1 MKFNEFIYKSYN
13 DIFNYSKEI
22 KLINK
27 GYHLYFNKKL
37 KRFEI
42 LNINNNY
49 EQCFI
54 FNTIFNFNLHNLR
67 FLIIENLSEILKSIE
82 EHNSILSEKQ
92 LCLSNEKMNYALKEF
107 HKLSNR
113 SNTLSTIDTNK
124 IIGAT
129 KC

>member
-1 MKFNEFIYKSYN
+1 MKFNEFIYETYD

-22 KLINK
+22 KQINK
-27 GYHLYFNKKL
+27 GYHLFFNKKL

-49 EQCFI
+49 EQCFV
-54 FNTIFNFNLHNLR
+54 FNSIFNFNLHNLR
-67 FLIIENLSEILKSIE
+67 FLKIENLSNILKSIE
-82 EHNSILSEKQ
+82 KDNDILSKKQ
-92 LCLSNEKMNYALKEF
+92 TNLTNEKINYTLKEF
-107 HKLSNR
+107 NKLSNR
-113 SNTLSTIDTNK
+113 SKTLNTIDTNK